1 MSETVSPL
9 DNQYARL
16 GQVALLMS
24 RNGEQCAA
32 DDIMDLFKCA
42 LFSGEFDPPPLSTR
56 ARPDNPV
63 EWLHMEIEVPRHTV
77 PPEHATLRPRPKQ
90 VYGVN
95 RETVASVLFTT
106 DALPGGI
113 AHWSPL
119 FERIPPHYE
128 HDRAMLALAAI
139 PFRDYPEH
147 GRREIEALIIPKA
160 KLSTWLATW
169 GTRIPAF
176 LANAVPAEHSTNESD
191 PVAAERGA
199 RPQGRPHKPAWPRV
213 VQLVRQLHNDHPDWQ
228 KKRLAFEA
236 WQLARHEFTESELP
250 SVATIQRSMVEILGS
265 GSG

>member
-9 DNQYARL
+9 DSRYVRL
-16 GQVALLMS
+16 GHVASLMS
-24 RNGEQCAA
+24 RDGEQCAA
-32 DDIMDLFKCA
+32 DDIMDLFKRA
-42 LFSGEFDPPPLSTR
+42 LFAGEFDPPPLAKR

-63 EWLHMEIEVPRHTV
+63 EWLHMEIEVPRHTL
-77 PPEHATLRPRPKQ
+77 PPEHGTLRPRPKQ

-119 FERIPPHYE
+119 FERIPHHYE
-128 HDRAMLALAAI
+128 HDRAMPALAAI

-147 GRREIEALIIPKA
+147 GRREIEALIIPKV
-160 KLSTWLATW
+160 KLSTWLASR
-169 GTRIPAF
+169 GASIPAF
-176 LANAVPAEHSTNESD
+176 LADAVPAEHSTKENGT
-191 PVAAERGA
+191 VTAERDA

-213 VQLVRQLHNDHPDWQ
+213 VQLVHQLHTDHPDWQ

-236 WQLARHEFTESELP
+236 WQLARREFTEAELP